1 MDSYAQELSQ
11 YYYGVAKQ
19 RCRATLRFSSFAKKN
34 KGERKEEKH
43 ECFHKS
49 GNLPHCEKI
58 RKDLFRIKKCV
69 IHEEE
74 ENSVKDKDFSNQ

>member
-1 MDSYAQELSQ
+1 MLFQDNFMIGGDDMDSYAQELSQ

-58 RKDLFRIKKCV
+58 RKDLFRIKKMR
-69 IHEEE
+69 
-74 ENSVKDKDFSNQ
+74 DT